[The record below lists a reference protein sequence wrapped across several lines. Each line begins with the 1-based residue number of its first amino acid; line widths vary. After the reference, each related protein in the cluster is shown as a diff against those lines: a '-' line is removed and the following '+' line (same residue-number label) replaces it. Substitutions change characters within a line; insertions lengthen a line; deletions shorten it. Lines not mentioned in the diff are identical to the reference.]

1 MTLNI
6 DKTNLVHYGDIVA
19 VPFFGLATKY
29 FSLIYPHSKLL
40 CIEPV
45 KSNYNQAKI
54 NNLKYE
60 LLNVQSITDTSYMIN
75 VKL

>member
-29 FSLIYPHSKLL
+29 FYDKENKTNIEKILFLFVIVGFIFDLYFSYEFITSLK
-40 CIEPV
+40 
-45 KSNYNQAKI
+45 
-54 NNLKYE
+54 
-60 LLNVQSITDTSYMIN
+60 
-75 VKL
+75 